1 MSERTH
7 TGGSD
12 VILEAR
18 GIEKSF
24 GGIQAVDGIDLSF
37 ERGRIEAVIGPNG
50 AGKSTFFKILT
61 GILTPDTGTIIY
73 DGEEI
78 TDMERHR
85 RIQRGMSIKFQ
96 NVRIYS
102 SMSVKDNLRVSL
114 QRIPGDTDEKAARL
128 LDTVN
133 LSEKAEQKAGELS
146 HGEKQWLEIAMSIAI
161 EPELLLLDEPTAGM
175 TIEETKETGE
185 LIEQIVD
192 ERGLTVIVVEHDVK
206 FIQQI
211 SEWITV
217 LNEGKVL
224 TAGTAEEVM
233 NNPNV
238 QRVYLGK

>member
-1 MSERTH
+1 MSERTQA
-7 TGGSD
+7 GGSD

-24 GGIQAVDGIDLSF
+24 GGIQAVDGIDLRF

-61 GILTPDTGTIIY
+61 GILEPDAGTIIY
-73 DGEEI
+73 DGEDI
-78 TDMERHR
+78 TDLERHR
-85 RIQRGMSIKFQ
+85 RIKRGMSIKFQ
-96 NVRIYS
+96 NVRVYS
-102 SMSVKDNLRVSL
+102 SMSVKDSLRVSL
-114 QRIPGDTDEKAARL
+114 QRIGGDTDAKAARL

-133 LSEKAEQKAGELS
+133 LREKADQEAGELS

-175 TIEETKETGE
+175 TIEETKETGD
-185 LIEQIVD
+185 LIQEIVD

-206 FIQQI
+206 FIQRI

-224 TAGTAEEVM
+224 TAGTAEDVM
-233 NNPNV
+233 NNPDV